1 MSTGSLEGQVVAVTG
16 SSSGI
21 GAATARAFAAEGAA
35 VLVNSARSVD
45 EGEAVAASLP
55 DAHYVQGDITE
66 PGVPDRVVGA
76 ALERWGRLDT
86 LVNNAG
92 TTAVIPHHD
101 LAAASIDVWR
111 RIFEV
116 NVFGT
121 WAMTVAAMPALRDGG
136 GSVVNVASVAGV
148 RPTGSSIPYAASKA
162 ALAHMTLLLAK
173 VVGPE
178 VRVNAVAPGL
188 VDTPWTADWDVVR
201 EVVTQVT
208 PLKRSGQ
215 PEDVADVI
223 VALAQRRLRDRP
235 GRGDRRRALA
245 RDLSC
250 LPGGATTQRS
260 AVARP
265 RASGATAAVSTT
277 RSSGPAMESPSSG
290 RAQRGRTPTAA
301 ATTRE

>member
-1 MSTGSLEGQVVAVTG
+1 MPERIVA
-16 SSSGI
+16 
-21 GAATARAFAAEGAA
+21 
-35 VLVNSARSVD
+35 
-45 EGEAVAASLP
+45 
-55 DAHYVQGDITE
+55 
-66 PGVPDRVVGA
+66 A

-101 LAAASIDVWR
+101 VQAASVDVWR

-121 WAMTVAAMPALRDGG
+121 WAMSVAALPALRESR

-162 ALAHMTLLLAK
+162 ALNHMTLLLAK

-201 EVVTQVT
+201 EVVTQVA
-208 PLKRSGQ
+208 PLKRSGR
-215 PEDVADVI
+215 PEDVAEVI
-223 VALAQRRLRDRP
+223 L
-235 GRGDRRRALA
+235 ALA
-245 RDLSC
+245 RAAYVTGQVVVVD
-250 LPGGATTQRS
+250 GGISLAHLVGAGRPSS
-260 AVARP
+260 AGRPTARGSAASRP
-265 RASGATAAVSTT
+265 RCRRADRGSGD
-277 RSSGPAMESPSSG
+277 RQPQLPPGPPRQDADGG
-290 RAQRGRTPTAA
+290 RHHEG
-301 ATTRE
+301 

>member
-1 MSTGSLEGQVVAVTG
+1 MSGPPLEGQVVAVTG

-21 GAATARAFAAEGAA
+21 GAATARAFAADGAA
-35 VLVNSARSVD
+35 VLINSARSVA
-45 EGEAVAASLP
+45 EGEAVAAALP
-55 DAHYVQGDITE
+55 DALYVQGDITDPE
-66 PGVPDRVVGA
+66 VPEQLVAA
-76 ALERWGRLDT
+76 ALDRWGRLDT

-101 LAAASIDVWR
+101 VAAATVDVWR

-121 WAMTVAAMPALRDGG
+121 WAMTVAALPALRAAH

-148 RPTGSSIPYAASKA
+148 RPTGSSIPYACSKA
-162 ALAHMTLLLAK
+162 ALNHMTVLLAK

-201 EVVTQVT
+201 EVVSQVA

-215 PEDVADVI
+215 PEDVAEVI
-223 VALAQRRLRDRP
+223 LS
-235 GRGDRRRALA
+235 LA
-245 RDLSC
+245 RAGYVTGQVVVIDGGLS
-250 LPGGATTQRS
+250 LAT
-260 AVARP
+260 
-265 RASGATAAVSTT
+265 
-277 RSSGPAMESPSSG
+277 
-290 RAQRGRTPTAA
+290 
-301 ATTRE
+301 